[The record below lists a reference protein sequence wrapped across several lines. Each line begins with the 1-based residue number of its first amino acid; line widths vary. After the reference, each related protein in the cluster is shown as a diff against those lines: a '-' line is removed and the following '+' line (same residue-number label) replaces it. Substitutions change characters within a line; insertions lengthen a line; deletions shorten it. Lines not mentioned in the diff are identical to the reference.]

1 VFEVGAVEGRTTCR
15 RVDTDADGDEDGAV
29 ETVTLDI
36 EALAQMAVGTRSATA
51 LATLGRVEGADDG
64 VTRLDALL
72 PRATPGP
79 YLREWF

>member
-1 VFEVGAVEGRTTCR
+1 
-15 RVDTDADGDEDGAV
+15 
-29 ETVTLDI
+29 
-36 EALAQMAVGTRSATA
+36 MAVGTRSATA